1 MGSNPVIILG
11 AVGGGLIGL
20 GLNWAADF
28 LPRYAASGPVAPSKS
43 FRSPWVNR
51 AVVLLSAMLF
61 AWLWSQSAP
70 ALTLFLLTLLCA
82 FLILVAVI
90 DLRYRLVLNVL
101 VFPAMALTL
110 LIRFAAPEANMLAVL
125 LGGGFGFAI
134 FALAAFLRPGELGGG
149 DVKLA
154 TLIGWMFGFPDAL
167 WALMIGVLAGGVIAV
182 LMLATQRG
190 NAQSQIP
197 YAPFLCLGALIALF
211 YNPVS
216 VILHPFVGH

>member
-1 MGSNPVIILG
+1 MIILG
-11 AVGGGLIGL
+11 AVAGGLIGL

-28 LPRYAASGPVAPSKS
+28 LPRYAASGPALPSKS
-43 FRSPWVNR
+43 FRSPWVTR
-51 AVVLLSAMLF
+51 AVVLLSAILF

-90 DLRYRLVLNVL
+90 DLQYRLVLNVL

-110 LIRFAAPEANMLAVL
+110 LIRYTAPGANMLAVL
-125 LGGGFGFAI
+125 LGGAFGFAI

-167 WALMIGVLAGGVIAV
+167 WALMIGVLAGGAIAV
-182 LMLATQRG
+182 LMLTTHHG
-190 NAQSQIP
+190 NAKSQIP

-216 VILHPFVGH
+216 AIFHPFVGH